1 MPSKRSS
8 SFFGLLRFF
17 YYFISFYFQ
26 KGLQTSV
33 VKANR
38 PPLTTTHK
46 KKSKKKGKKKERI
59 EQVNRLPSFNPIKL
73 TKKKNGGTPIEK
85 RGFYR
90 EGCKR
95 TKKRKKKKKKKE
107 RYFIAAP
114 PSPSGGDKI
123 TKGETKR
130 ERRHKTQYVDKIGY
144 RLDRTNSSVEED
156 LIAKKK
162 VEIHRFRFLP
172 NSSLKKINALKA
184 LKLKKKNAEQNSVK
198 CFVQGRKTKK
208 KGEKPVKRVYQSRG
222 VVKTPRYRVI
232 FLVRG

>member
-73 TKKKNGGTPIEK
+73 TKKKRRNPHRK
-85 RGFYR
+85 KGFYR

-162 VEIHRFRFLP
+162 SRNPSVPFFAEQFLQK
-172 NSSLKKINALKA
+172 NKRHSLELGN
-184 LKLKKKNAEQNSVK
+184 KKKECRAKLGKMLRSRSKDE
-198 CFVQGRKTKK
+198 KK
-208 KGEKPVKRVYQSRG
+208 RGETG
-222 VVKTPRYRVI
+222 
-232 FLVRG
+232 

>member
-73 TKKKNGGTPIEK
+73 TKKKRRNPHRK
-85 RGFYR
+85 KGFYR

-172 NSSLKKINALKA
+172 NSSYKKINAILSNSVT
-184 LKLKKKNAEQNSVK
+184 KKKNAEQNSVK

-208 KGEKPVKRVYQSRG
+208 RGETG
-222 VVKTPRYRVI
+222 
-232 FLVRG
+232 